1 MSAPRISSGALLGG
15 LIGWALSLAPGQLP
29 RGVMVSALVGTV
41 LMVLGMGLG
50 AVGARLG
57 RRRLASS
64 ELVSAVTV
72 AAAAAL
78 VGSLWWQTRVAE
90 NVGVPTP
97 GPLWVTATAGVPLVV
112 GLALVSL
119 PGRVWAI
126 GALLTAL
133 VAGPAAQARAAGPDV
148 PADPAL
154 SYAMLDPT
162 SDVDARARALV
173 DDWAQKPRTN
183 AVVVIV
189 PTGSGWVDASAVEG
203 FRRQFDDD
211 VAFLAMQYSDVPSWQ
226 AYVRSPAAASESAI
240 AVVRALDRR
249 IGASPGRPELYLF
262 GQSLGAVG
270 ADAARAWARDHGV
283 AIAGTVL
290 SGPPAGTIESLPG
303 CEPRVVLANATD
315 PVADFDLSLAWRT
328 PDHADGTTTVGT
340 PRQRLPWAPGLSLIG
355 TALDLAVSLDGPVGT
370 GHHYGVEQGLAV
382 GELPPGCQTIGPRA
396 AS

>member
-1 MSAPRISSGALLGG
+1 MSAPRISSAALLGG

-29 RGVMVSALVGTV
+29 RAAMVSAVVGTV
-41 LMVLGMGLG
+41 LMLLGMGLG

-57 RRRLASS
+57 RRRVASS

-72 AAAAAL
+72 AAAAAI
-78 VGSLWWQTRVAE
+78 VGALWWQTRVADS
-90 NVGVPTP
+90 VGVPTP
-97 GPLWVTATAGVPLVV
+97 GPVWVAATAGVPLTV

-119 PGRVWAI
+119 PGRVWAV

-133 VAGPAAQARAAGPDV
+133 VAGPAAQARAAAPDV

-154 SYAMLDPT
+154 SYSVLDST

-173 DDWAQKPRTN
+173 DEWAQKPRTD

-203 FRRQFDDD
+203 FRRHFDDD

-226 AYVRSPAAASESAI
+226 AYVRSPAAASDSAI

-249 IGASPGRPELYLF
+249 ISTSPDRPDVYLF

-270 ADAARAWARDHGV
+270 ADAARAWAEDHAV
-283 AIAGTVL
+283 AIDGTVL
-290 SGPPAGTIESLPG
+290 SGPPAGTIESLPA
-303 CEPRVVLANATD
+303 CEPRVVLVNATD
-315 PVADFDLSLAWRT
+315 PVADFDTSLTWHA
-328 PDHADGTTTVGT
+328 PDNADGTTTVGA
-340 PRQRLPWAPGLSLIG
+340 PRQQLPWVPGLSLIG

-370 GHHYGVEQGLAV
+370 GHHYGIEQGLAV
-382 GELPPGCQTIGPRA
+382 GELPRGCQTIGPRA